1 MRCLRRGCVAASRQT
16 DISPFVHFMD
26 FVTRQPFFAVC
37 TITGA
42 TIVGL
47 LFRPMRLPEAVW
59 ACLGAVALI
68 LLRLVSW
75 DHTLLAVLKG
85 FDVYLFLA
93 GMMLL
98 AELARREGVFDWLA
112 GWAVCAANK
121 SSSRLFLLIYC
132 VGAVVTILLSNDATA
147 VVLTPAVYAAV
158 KKAKIDALPYLLA
171 CAFIA
176 NAASFVL
183 PILNPANIVI
193 FDGHLPS
200 LIPWMRTFLIPSV
213 VSIAVT
219 FLVLR
224 FAARK
229 HFEGPAADSPDPIA
243 LSQAGKLAA
252 WGLVIAT
259 SILLVASIT
268 GISLGLPTCL
278 SAVTAMF
285 LVALKDRQGPIC
297 VVGKVSWSVI
307 PLVAS
312 LFVVV
317 EALKDAGA
325 LQIAQNGLEILSR
338 WPVFGGNLTGAFA
351 VALVSN
357 LMNNL
362 PVGLIGANALGSPHI
377 PATMKNAFLIGVD
390 LGPNLSVTGSLAT
403 ILWLITLRKE
413 GVCLTAWTFL
423 KFGILVMPLAL
434 AAAIIVLVLSSSAH

>member
-1 MRCLRRGCVAASRQT
+1 
-16 DISPFVHFMD
+16 
-26 FVTRQPFFAVC
+26 
-37 TITGA
+37 
-42 TIVGL
+42 
-47 LFRPMRLPEAVW
+47 
-59 ACLGAVALI
+59 
-68 LLRLVSW
+68 
-75 DHTLLAVLKG
+75 
-85 FDVYLFLA
+85 
-93 GMMLL
+93 
-98 AELARREGVFDWLA
+98 
-112 GWAVCAANK
+112 
-121 SSSRLFLLIYC
+121 
-132 VGAVVTILLSNDATA
+132 
-147 VVLTPAVYAAV
+147 
-158 KKAKIDALPYLLA
+158 LLA

-183 PILNPANIVI
+183 PISNPANIVI

-200 LIPWMRTFLIPSV
+200 LIPWMRIFLIPSV

-259 SILLVASIT
+259 SILLLASIT

-278 SAVTAMF
+278 AAVTAMI

-297 VVGKVSWSVI
+297 VVRKVSWSVI

-312 LFVVV
+312 LFVIV

-325 LQIAQNGLEILSR
+325 LQIAQNGLEILSL

-413 GVCLTAWTFL
+413 GVRLTAWTFL

-434 AAAIIVLVLSSSAH
+434 AAAIIALVLSSSAH